1 MKTNQRDSISV
12 YTIIERFY
20 PSPLGLLRTTFDENA
35 LLGLSFDE
43 PFPDALSTDEP
54 ISTAHSMEEHFS
66 GTCPSLPKSS
76 LYDMVRSQPE
86 PPIVQETKRW
96 LDLYFSGQQPDFF
109 PSFLLTST
117 PFRHLVY
124 DILLNIPY
132 GQTKTYGDIATEL
145 AKCLHRPTM
154 SAQAVGN
161 AVAHNPILLLIPCHR
176 VVGAK
181 GALTGY
187 SGGLKR
193 KARLLAWERRWKER

>member
-1 MKTNQRDSISV
+1 MKTNQRNPISAHSIM
-12 YTIIERFY
+12 ERFY
-20 PSPLGLLRTTFDENA
+20 PSPLGILRITFDESA

-43 PFPDALSTDEP
+43 PSLDTLSTDKP
-54 ISTAHSMEEHFS
+54 ISTAPSTEEHFS
-66 GTCPSLPKSS
+66 GTYSLLPEFS
-76 LYDMVRSQPE
+76 LHDMVQSQPE
-86 PPIVQETKRW
+86 PPIFQETKRW

-109 PSFLLTST
+109 PSFRITST

>member
-1 MKTNQRDSISV
+1 MKTNQRDSISA

-20 PSPLGLLRTTFDENA
+20 PSPLGILRMTFDENA
-35 LLGLSFDE
+35 LLGLSFAE
-43 PFPDALSTDEP
+43 EFPDALPTDNLLSSE
-54 ISTAHSMEEHFS
+54 HSMEEHFS
-66 GTCPSLPKSS
+66 EKCSSSPKSP
-76 LYDMVRSQPE
+76 LHEMVQSQADPS
-86 PPIVQETKRW
+86 IFRETKRW
-96 LDLYFSGQQPDFF
+96 LDLYFSGQQPDFI
-109 PSFLLTST
+109 PSFRVTST

-132 GQTKTYGDIATEL
+132 SQTKTYGDIAIEL
-145 AKCLHRPTM
+145 AKRLHRPVM

-187 SGGLKR
+187 AGGLKR